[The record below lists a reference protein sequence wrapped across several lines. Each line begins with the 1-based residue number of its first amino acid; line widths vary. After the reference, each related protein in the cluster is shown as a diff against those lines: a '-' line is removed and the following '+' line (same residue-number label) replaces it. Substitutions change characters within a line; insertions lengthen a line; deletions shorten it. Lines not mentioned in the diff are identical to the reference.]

1 MGRVLGLDLGEA
13 QMGLAIS
20 DDHRVLARGLST
32 IKGKER
38 RECMAYL
45 QRLIGRLEVEEIVVG
60 LPRNMDGSLGIQAQK
75 ALAFADA
82 LRKELGL
89 PVKTWDER
97 LTTVAAKRV
106 LIDSGAKRSR
116 RGREAIDR
124 VSAILILQNYLDS
137 LAFSPRETSCF
148 RGNEPK

>member
-1 MGRVLGLDLGEA
+1 MGRVLGLDVGDA
-13 QMGLAIS
+13 QIGLAIS

-32 IKGKER
+32 IKGRER
-38 RECMAYL
+38 RGCMAYL
-45 QRLIGRLEVEEIVVG
+45 QRLIRRLEVEEIVVG
-60 LPRNMDGSLGIQAQK
+60 LPKNMDGSLGIQAEK

-106 LIDSGAKRSR
+106 LIDSGARRSR

-137 LAFSPRETSCF
+137 LAFPPRETSCL
-148 RGNEPK
+148 RGDESR